1 MEGYLVSSKYTE
13 RLQIGLTYEQMEFV
27 QSKAWDSNL
36 AMTQYIRRLIEKD
49 MEKEGLSYDT
59 PDL

>member
-1 MEGYLVSSKYTE
+1 MSSKYTE

-27 QSKAWDSNL
+27 QSKSWDSNQ
-36 AMTQYIRRLIEKD
+36 AMSQYIRHLIEQD

>member
-1 MEGYLVSSKYTE
+1 MSSKYTE

-27 QSKAWDSNL
+27 QSKSWDSNE
-36 AMTQYIRRLIEKD
+36 AMSQYIRRLSEQD
-49 MEKEGLSYDT
+49 MEREDLSYDT

>member
-27 QSKAWDSNL
+27 QSKSWDSNQ
-36 AMTQYIRRLIEKD
+36 AMSQYIRHLIEQD
-49 MEKEGLSYDT
+49 MEREDLSYDT

>member
-1 MEGYLVSSKYTE
+1 MSSKYTE

-27 QSKAWDSNL
+27 QSKA
-36 AMTQYIRRLIEKD
+36 MTQYIRSLIEQD
-49 MEKEGLSYDT
+49 MEREDLSYDT

>member
-1 MEGYLVSSKYTE
+1 MSSKYTE

-27 QSKAWDSNL
+27 QSKSWDSNQ
-36 AMTQYIRRLIEKD
+36 AMSQYIRRLIEQD

-59 PDL
+59 SDL

>member
-1 MEGYLVSSKYTE
+1 MSSKYTE

-27 QSKAWDSNL
+27 QSKSWDNNQAIS
-36 AMTQYIRRLIEKD
+36 QYIRNLIEKD

>member
-1 MEGYLVSSKYTE
+1 MVMSSKYTE

-27 QSKAWDSNL
+27 QSKAWDSNQ
-36 AMTQYIRRLIEKD
+36 AMSQYIRRLIEQA
-49 MEKEGLSYDT
+49 MEKEDISYDT

>member
-1 MEGYLVSSKYTE
+1 MSSKYTE
-13 RLQIGLTYEQMEFV
+13 RLQVGLTFEQMSFV
-27 QSKAWDSNL
+27 LNKSWDRNIPMS
-36 AMTQYIRRLIEKD
+36 QYIRLLIEQD

>member
-1 MEGYLVSSKYTE
+1 MSSKYTE

-27 QSKAWDSNL
+27 QSKAWASNQ
-36 AMTQYIRRLIEKD
+36 AMSQYIRLLIEKD
-49 MEKEGLSYDT
+49 MEREGLSYDS

>member
-1 MEGYLVSSKYTE
+1 MSSKYTE

-27 QSKAWDSNL
+27 QSKAWASNQ
-36 AMTQYIRRLIEKD
+36 AMSQYIRLLIEQD

-59 PDL
+59 SDL

>member
-1 MEGYLVSSKYTE
+1 MSSKYTE

-27 QSKAWDSNL
+27 KSKSWDSNQ
-36 AMTQYIRRLIEKD
+36 AMCQYIRRLIEKD

>member
-1 MEGYLVSSKYTE
+1 MSSKYTE

-27 QSKAWDSNL
+27 QSKSWDNNQ
-36 AMTQYIRRLIEKD
+36 AMSQYIRNLIEKD

-59 PDL
+59 TDL

>member
-27 QSKAWDSNL
+27 QSKSWDNNQ
-36 AMTQYIRRLIEKD
+36 AMSQYIRRLIEQD
-49 MEKEGLSYDT
+49 MEKEDLSYDT

>member
-1 MEGYLVSSKYTE
+1 MSSKYTE

-27 QSKAWDSNL
+27 QSKAWDSNQ
-36 AMTQYIRRLIEKD
+36 AMSQYIRLIEKD

-59 PDL
+59 SDL